1 MTREGASFLYVL
13 REDRVRL
20 TKVETG
26 AKLADLVEVRGV
38 KTGERVVLKPLDK
51 LADGVRVKQVQK

>member
-1 MTREGASFLYVL
+1 
-13 REDRVRL
+13 VRL

-38 KTGERVVLKPLDK
+38 KAGERVVLKPLNE
-51 LADGVRVKQVQK
+51 LVDGARVKQVQK